1 MKDLRWI
8 YAGTSVGLAGV
19 LALAIAAAPS
29 AAPAGNAPA
38 DEAITPVAAAPTS
51 ALPAPAAAPQR
62 AVAPAKAPAPAAVSG
77 IVPGS
82 AGMVIAIDPETG
94 EVGMPSPEQL
104 SDLKL
109 DENQAVS
116 HDDAGLTVVEHPGGM
131 RSMDLQGRFQ
141 EYAVVRKAADG
152 TKIYGCIEDPSKIET
167 HVHPAPAAG
176 LEEK

>member
-19 LALAIAAAPS
+19 IALAIAAAPS
-29 AAPAGNAPA
+29 GSPAGNAPV
-38 DEAITPVAAAPTS
+38 DEATTPVAVAPAS
-51 ALPAPAAAPQR
+51 VLPAPAAAPKT
-62 AVAPAKAPAPAAVSG
+62 AVAPARTPAPAAISG

-104 SDLKL
+104 ADMKL
-109 DENQAVS
+109 TENEAVS
-116 HDDAGLTVVEHPGGM
+116 KDDTGLTVVQHPGGM

-152 TKIYGCIEDPSKIET
+152 TVHYGCIEDPSKIET